1 MPEPALTRAAF
12 GLIGIGTMGSN
23 LALNFEDHG
32 IPVAFWNREQDRT
45 RAFAA
50 AHPDRE
56 LVPTYTFEELVR
68 SLERPRRILMMIPAG
83 APVDET
89 LARLTPL
96 LEPGDVAIDG
106 GNSLFHDTRRR
117 AAELAA
123 RGLHF
128 FGIGISGGSEG
139 ARTGPSLMVGG
150 PHEAYGILA
159 PALEAIAARTETGPC
174 VGWLGPDGA
183 GHFVK
188 MVHNGIE
195 YADMQS
201 IAEGYDLLG
210 RGLGLDAERIAELFA
225 EWNRG
230 PLDSYLIEITVDILR
245 VTDPDTGR
253 PRVESILDE
262 AEQKGT
268 GRWTAVTALELGV
281 PAPAIGAAVDARVVS
296 SRREERL
303 AVSGRIQGPPAS
315 GTADREAAAS
325 AVRDALIA
333 ARIAALGQG
342 MDLIAAGSK
351 EYGWGIDR
359 AEVARVWTGGCIIR
373 SRLLDPVR
381 RAYLEEPG
389 LPNVLLDAE
398 VGSRIEACQSGM
410 RRALA
415 EAQARGLPAPVWS
428 AALAWFDAF
437 RSARLPQNLTQ
448 AQRDYFGG
456 HGYRLVSSPRGPVT
470 HADWTRVTTE
480 AGQSP

>member
-1 MPEPALTRAAF
+1 MTRAAF

-32 IPVAFWNREQDRT
+32 VSVALWNLEPERT

-50 AHPDRE
+50 ANPDRK
-56 LVPTYTFEELVR
+56 LLPTYTFEELVR
-68 SLERPRRILMMIPAG
+68 SLDRPRRILMMIPAG

-96 LEPGDVAIDG
+96 LEPGDIAIDG

-117 AAELAA
+117 ATELAT
-123 RGLHF
+123 RGLHY
-128 FGIGISGGSEG
+128 FGVGVSGGSEG
-139 ARTGPSLMVGG
+139 ARNGPSLMVGG
-150 PHEAYGILA
+150 PSEAYGILA
-159 PALEAIAARTETGPC
+159 PSLEAIAARTETGPC

-210 RGLGLDAERIAELFA
+210 HGLDLDAARIAELFE

-230 PLDSYLIEITVDILR
+230 PLESYLLEITVDVLR
-245 VTDPDTGR
+245 ATDPDTGR

-268 GRWTAVTALELGV
+268 GRWTAVNALELGI
-281 PAPAIGAAVDARVVS
+281 PAPVIGAAVDARVVS

-303 AVSGRIQGPPAS
+303 AASGRIKGPPPPA
-315 GTADREAAAS
+315 TTDREAAIP
-325 AVRDALIA
+325 AVRDALA
-333 ARIAALGQG
+333 ATRIAALGQG
-342 MDLIAAGSK
+342 MELIGAGSA
-351 EYGWGIDR
+351 EYGWEIDR

-373 SRLLDPVR
+373 SRLLDPIR
-381 RAYLEEPG
+381 RAFLEQPE
-389 LPNVLLDAE
+389 LPNLLLDAE
-398 VGSRIEACQSGM
+398 IGSRLEACQSGL

-456 HGYRLVSSPRGPVT
+456 HGYRLLSRPTGPAVY
-470 HADWTRVTTE
+470 ADWTRGSIE
-480 AGQSP
+480 PGGSP